1 VALPELF
8 GARRI
13 RRTWNG
19 LPVYFSANLKATK
32 NPANGGVFV
41 EGNAESR
48 SAETTG
54 WGRGEQN
61 EFAPAILAPSRLV
74 VTELSGLVFAKAAG
88 DDAIS
93 TNAEANQ

>member
-1 VALPELF
+1 MPTGTCLTVRLAADSKP
-8 GARRI
+8 
-13 RRTWNG
+13 
-19 LPVYFSANLKATK
+19 TK

-41 EGNAESR
+41 GGNAEDR

-54 WGRGEQN
+54 WGRGEQD